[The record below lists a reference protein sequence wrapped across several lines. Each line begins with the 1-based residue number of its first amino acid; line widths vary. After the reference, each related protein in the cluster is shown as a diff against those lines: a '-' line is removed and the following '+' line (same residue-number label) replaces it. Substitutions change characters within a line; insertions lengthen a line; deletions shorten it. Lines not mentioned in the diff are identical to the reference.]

1 MTSNK
6 PRSAHLHPGPG
17 FRVKMN
23 FTRPDPQLMEAFRAF
38 ATPDISDQL
47 NRLYAVAPDIRLLTA
62 PEHTICGPALTVKV
76 FPGDN
81 LMVHKAL
88 DILEPGDIIIV
99 DAGGSN
105 MNAVLGDLIST
116 KARHRGCRGF
126 VIDGYVRDLPDIQAL
141 GDFPVFAKGTTPI
154 GPLHRGPGEINFPI
168 CCGGV
173 VVNPGDII
181 VGDAAGVVVIPQL
194 LAPELLQRLQEH
206 AANQAAYL
214 EGVKRGNFSNAW
226 VDNILTELGCPVV
239 RGESPAAATP
249 QSTPTHPAAAPL

>member
-1 MTSNK
+1 MTNK
-6 PRSAHLHPGPG
+6 PRSAHMHPGPG

-23 FTRPDPQLMEAFRAF
+23 FARPEREFMDAFREF

-47 NRLYAVAPDIRLLTA
+47 NRLYAVSSDIKLLTA

-88 DILEPGDIIIV
+88 DLLEPGDIIIV
-99 DAGGSN
+99 DAGGSS
-105 MNAVLGDLIST
+105 MNAVLGDLVST

-126 VIDGYVRDLPDIQAL
+126 VIDGFVRDLPAIAEL

-173 VVNPGDII
+173 VVNPGDIV
-181 VGDAAGVVVIPQL
+181 VGDAAGVVIVPQL

-206 AANQAAYL
+206 SASQAAYL
-214 EGVKRGNFSNAW
+214 DSVKKGNFSNSW
-226 VDNILTELGCPVV
+226 VDSILTELGCPVV
-239 RGESPAAATP
+239 RGDSPAATTP
-249 QSTPTHPAAAPL
+249 APAPSVVAGVR